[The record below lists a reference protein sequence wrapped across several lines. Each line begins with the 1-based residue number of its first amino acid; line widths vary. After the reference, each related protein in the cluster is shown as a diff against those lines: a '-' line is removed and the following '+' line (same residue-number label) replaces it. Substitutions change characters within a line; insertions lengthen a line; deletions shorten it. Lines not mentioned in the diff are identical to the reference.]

1 MRIVN
6 FESLTL
12 QERAHA
18 RGGVFRYYEVL
29 SGTDGAPDNFYL
41 QLSVLSGDFV
51 SPRHRHNFDQV
62 RFQLEGSFDFA
73 SDGRMDPGSIAYFP
87 EGTRYGPQKALSA
100 ASATLVL
107 QFGGAS
113 GNGYMSEAQFQ
124 KGLAEMKKGP
134 GSFSNGVYT
143 REKTGGG
150 KVNQDAYEA
159 VWEHVNGRELVYPKE
174 RYSNAVFMT
183 PANFDW
189 IPAGSSPSVDG
200 TATKLMGVFSERGS
214 RLLLHRVDA
223 GARLSLEDSSLYFVC
238 SGKGEANGKAWTPRT
253 TIHVEHGERAELRAN
268 NAAEILQMG
277 LPHFAHAAAERAA
290 A

>member
-1 MRIVN
+1 MRVVD
-6 FESLTL
+6 FESLRL

-18 RGGVFRYYEVL
+18 RGGVFRYYELL

-62 RFQLEGSFDFA
+62 RFQLEGSFGFA

-87 EGTRYGPQKALSA
+87 EGTRYGPQKALSPT
-100 ASATLVL
+100 SATLVL

-113 GNGYMSEAQFQ
+113 GNGYLSEAQFQ
-124 KGLAEMKKGP
+124 EGLAAMKKGP
-134 GSFSNGVYT
+134 GTFANGVYT
-143 REKTGGG
+143 RDKPGGG
-150 KVNQDAYEA
+150 RINQDAYEA
-159 VWEHVNGRELVYPKE
+159 VWEFVKGRELVYPKE

-189 IPAGSSPSVDG
+189 VPGGDG
-200 TATKLMGVFSERGS
+200 TATKLVGIFSERGS
-214 RLLLHRVDA
+214 RLLFHRVDA
-223 GARLSLEDSSLYFVC
+223 GARLTLEDASLYFVC
-238 SGKGEANGKAWTPRT
+238 TGKGEAAGKAWSPRST
-253 TIHVEHGERAELRAN
+253 LHLEKGERAELRATE
-268 NAAEILQMG
+268 ASELLQIG
-277 LPHFAHAAAERAA
+277 LPRFAQATAERAA

>member
-6 FESLTL
+6 FESLSL

-18 RGGVFRYYEVL
+18 RGGVFRYYELL
-29 SGTDGAPDNFYL
+29 SGRDGAPDNFYL

-62 RFQLEGSFDFA
+62 RFQLEGSFGFA

-87 EGTRYGPQKALSA
+87 EGTRYGPQKALSPTG
-100 ASATLVL
+100 ATLVL

-113 GNGYMSEAQFQ
+113 GNGYMSEQQFQ
-124 KGLAEMKKGP
+124 AGLAEMKRGA
-134 GSFSNGVYT
+134 GTFSNGIYT
-143 REKTGGG
+143 REKPGGG
-150 KVNQDAYEA
+150 KINQDAYEA

-183 PANFDW
+183 PGNFEW
-189 IPAGSSPSVDG
+189 VQNGAG
-200 TATKLMGVFSERGS
+200 TASKLMGIFSERGT
-214 RLLLHRVDA
+214 RLLFHRVDA
-223 GARLSLEDSSLYFVC
+223 NARLALEDGSLYFVC
-238 SGKGEANGKAWTPRT
+238 SGAGEVSGKPWRART
-253 TIHVEHGERAELRAN
+253 TIHLERGERADLRAGES
-268 NAAEILQMG
+268 AEVLQIG
-277 LPHFAHAAAERAA
+277 LPRFASSVAERAA